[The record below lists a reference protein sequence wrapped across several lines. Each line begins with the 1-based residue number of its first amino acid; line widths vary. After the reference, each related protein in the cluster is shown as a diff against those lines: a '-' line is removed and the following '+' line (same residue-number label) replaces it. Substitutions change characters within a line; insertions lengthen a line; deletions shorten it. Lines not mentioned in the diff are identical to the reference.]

1 MPTLRWIS
9 SLFLVVFTLSG
20 ATGPAFAEDGDPA
33 KERSGKAMLSGTP
46 GFRNRDL
53 FEIEFVA
60 IDGRN
65 ISPREI
71 LWVEPGRRT
80 VTVRVPERFTESLI
94 NQRRQKWPQWVDI
107 ELDLLPDHGYEIRGR
122 FNRTDRANPYDI
134 VIDRVQ
140 DFRDE

>member
-20 ATGPAFAEDGDPA
+20 ATVPAFAEDGEPA
-33 KERSGKAMLSGTP
+33 NERSGKAMLSGTP

-53 FEIEFVA
+53 FEVEFVA

-94 NQRRQKWPQWVDI
+94 NQRRQKWPQWVDL

>member
-9 SLFLVVFTLSG
+9 SLLLLAYALSG
-20 ATGPAFAEDGDPA
+20 AIAPALADDGEPDS
-33 KERSGKAMLSGTP
+33 ERGGKAMLSGTP

-53 FEIEFVA
+53 FELEFVA

-65 ISPREI
+65 ISPRSI

-80 VTVRVPERFTESLI
+80 VTVRVPDRFTESLI
-94 NQRRQKWPQWVDI
+94 NQRRQKWPEWVEI

-122 FNRTDRANPYDI
+122 FNRTDRDNPYDI
-134 VIDRVQ
+134 VVDRVQ
-140 DFRDE
+140 DFRDD